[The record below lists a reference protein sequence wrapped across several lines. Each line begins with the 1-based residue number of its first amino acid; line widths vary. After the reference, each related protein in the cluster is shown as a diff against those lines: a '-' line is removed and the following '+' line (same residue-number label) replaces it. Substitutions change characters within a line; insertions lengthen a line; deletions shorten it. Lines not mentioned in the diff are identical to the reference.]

1 MKFDFKQEIKIQWNL
16 SNPHTPWKCVG
27 LYRTSEYSG
36 FILVYRN
43 TLGPKVFVSD
53 VTGIKKIQ
61 VSDCKSSTVYTK
73 YMLILLVA

>member
-1 MKFDFKQEIKIQWNL
+1 MKFDFKQEIQIQWNL

-53 VTGIKKIQ
+53 VTGI
-61 VSDCKSSTVYTK
+61 
-73 YMLILLVA
+73 